1 MIFNLVIHP
10 TLLIQKLRIDRDAAS
25 WKIQGE
31 FRRFER
37 MPFVGELVANEGP
50 SLETSKFSL
59 NFSGSCIPGRHEAL
73 GRCSVIG

>member
-10 TLLIQKLRIDRDAAS
+10 TLLVQKLRIGRDATS

-31 FRRFER
+31 LRRF
-37 MPFVGELVANEGP
+37 GKLVANEGP